1 MEDVNWRFYSICHVP
16 RNVVGF
22 AENNRSVTI
31 KKKLIFLS
39 HENEVVRSPI
49 SDDCGDREWKISPL
63 NGDGNSSTSLID
75 TAPLPGMEDKSP
87 EWGRKHFKTE
97 YSFVPVI
104 EWKISP
110 LNGDGNA
117 FCDDGKNFAFC
128 EWKISPLNGDG
139 NTQMRLLLQTQ

>member
-63 NGDGNSSTSLID
+63 NGDGNSIFICFGK
-75 TAPLPGMEDKSP
+75 PKIIRMEDKSP
-87 EWGRKHFKTE
+87 EWGRKLYFYLFWKT
-97 YSFVPVI
+97 
-104 EWKISP
+104 
-110 LNGDGNA
+110 
-117 FCDDGKNFAFC
+117 KNY
-128 EWKISPLNGDG
+128 
-139 NTQMRLLLQTQ
+139 